1 MSLLAAFAALAL
13 STDAASAVSDRDYI
27 QLARCSGLA
36 AGAGQDASVFDA
48 RMGER
53 SAKPIPLRRQADQAR
68 NQAQLMMRRGDA
80 AARATLTTEL
90 TGRCAALTR

>member
-13 STDAASAVSDRDYI
+13 STDAASAVTDRDYI

-36 AGAGQDASVFDA
+36 AGSGQDASAFDA
-48 RMGER
+48 RMGDR
-53 SAKPIPLRRQADQAR
+53 NAKPLPLRRQADQAR
-68 NQAQLMMRRGDA
+68 SQAQLMMRRSND
-80 AARATLTTEL
+80 AARAPLTAEL

>member
-1 MSLLAAFAALAL
+1 MTLLALFAALTL
-13 STDAASAVSDRDYI
+13 STDAASAATDRDYI

-48 RMGER
+48 RMGDR
-53 SAKPIPLRRQADQAR
+53 NAKPIQVRRQADQAR
-68 NQAQLMMRRGDA
+68 NQARLMMRRGDE
-80 AARATLTTEL
+80 AARATLQAEL